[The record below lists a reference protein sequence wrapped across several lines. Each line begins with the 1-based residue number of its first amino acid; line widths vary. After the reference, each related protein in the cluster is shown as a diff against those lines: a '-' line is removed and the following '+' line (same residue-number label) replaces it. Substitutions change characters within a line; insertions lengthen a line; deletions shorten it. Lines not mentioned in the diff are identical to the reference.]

1 MEHVAILPG
10 FINPTSVV
18 LYETKRVLLFTWFSK
33 NYRESVGNMNSF
45 YMHKKVNNNDITVIE
60 TFSEIVS
67 AFKIA
72 KFSFIPLLTKVF
84 Q

>member
-1 MEHVAILPG
+1 MEHIAILPG

-18 LYETKRVLLFTWFSK
+18 LYKTKRILLFMWFSK
-33 NYRESVGNMNSF
+33 NYRESVGNMNSS
-45 YMHKKVNNNDITVIE
+45 YKHKKVNNNDITVIE

-67 AFKIA
+67 VFKIP
-72 KFSFIPLLTKVF
+72 KFSLIPLLTNIF